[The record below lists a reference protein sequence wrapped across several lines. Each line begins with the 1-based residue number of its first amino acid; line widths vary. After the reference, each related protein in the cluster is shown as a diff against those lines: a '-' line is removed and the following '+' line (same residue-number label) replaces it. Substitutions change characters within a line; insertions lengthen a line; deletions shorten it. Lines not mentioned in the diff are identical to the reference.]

1 MKRFPTPKAI
11 VAAVLCYAATIITF
25 SSFLVEA
32 VYAHSSS
39 GSSTNNHEHGI
50 VISVSELLLQFT
62 PFTAG
67 LVIGFL
73 FLFWE
78 KEMINK
84 FRWNTNPRT

>member
-11 VAAVLCYAATIITF
+11 VAAVLCYAATITF

-39 GSSTNNHEHGI
+39 SSTNNHEHGI

-73 FLFWE
+73 FLFWK